1 MSKKRTVSDFD
12 VMNKIADECGEE
24 GIGMFPSLLRGGFTQ
39 KGGEITFG
47 VPAKAMEWT
56 LKGTHHFVLYAIN
69 KEDFK
74 RIKSELEGEG

>member
-1 MSKKRTVSDFD
+1 MAKKTVSDFD
-12 VMNKIADECGEE
+12 VLNKIADECGDD
-24 GIGMFPSLLRGGFTQ
+24 GIGMFPTILSCNLTK

-47 VPAKAMEWT
+47 IPAKAMDWS

-74 RIKSELEGEG
+74 RIKSKLENEG

>member
-1 MSKKRTVSDFD
+1 MSKKRTISDFA
-12 VMNKIADECGEE
+12 VMDKIADECGDE
-24 GIGMFPSLLRGGFTQ
+24 GIGMFPSLLRGNLTK

-74 RIKSELEGEG
+74 RIKSELENGD